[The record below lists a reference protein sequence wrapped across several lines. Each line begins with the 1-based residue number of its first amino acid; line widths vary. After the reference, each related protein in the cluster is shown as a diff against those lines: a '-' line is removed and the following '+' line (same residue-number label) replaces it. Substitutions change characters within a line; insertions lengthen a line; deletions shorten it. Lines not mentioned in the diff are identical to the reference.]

1 MATKSRAFTGVVYPD
16 SAPEGWQE
24 QLRDSL
30 GMWLISPIHTPD
42 PVEDLETGAIKTLK
56 PHWHVMYCHGNTISP
71 KPAREIFARFEWIVT
86 PKKAE
91 FFMVGSMRNLSRY
104 FVHLDQ
110 PEKQQWPEKPEEL
123 LTVLNGFPLDLER
136 ELTRKDKREMKKAA
150 FAFINDRSVTEFCE
164 LVDGLQA
171 LGDWTLFDFVTDHYG
186 VFQNYLMSV
195 RKSAE
200 AMNGK
205 KD

>member
-30 GMWLISPIHTPD
+30 GIWLISPIHTPD
-42 PVEDLETGAIKTLK
+42 PGEDLETGAIKTLK
-56 PHWHVMYCHGNTISP
+56 PHWHIMYCHGNTISP

-123 LTVLNGFPLDLER
+123 LTVLNGFPLDAKGQAGDEEGGVRVHQRQER
-136 ELTRKDKREMKKAA
+136 HRILRACRRA
-150 FAFINDRSVTEFCE
+150 S
-164 LVDGLQA
+164 
-171 LGDWTLFDFVTDHYG
+171 
-186 VFQNYLMSV
+186 
-195 RKSAE
+195 SAR
-200 AMNGK
+200 
-205 KD
+205 